1 MTEATRRERLRADT
15 ERDIRATARALLV
28 GQGRDSVTLRA
39 IARELGITAPALYRY
54 YDSREALLRAV
65 CEDICADLDAELT
78 PAIRDVPSDDP
89 LGRVFAVCR
98 AFRRWALAHPQE
110 FELVFASP
118 EEESVGLGRTEP
130 GRTEPGRAEP
140 GRAERGRRPAQD
152 RFGSVFI
159 HVIGHVLVAP
169 EAFVPTSEDVPAE
182 LHDDLVTYRQRLL
195 ESLAEVGVTVPAEL
209 LQLDGVYFILKWWV
223 RLYGHIALEVFD
235 RFPFPLRDAEPLFE
249 RMLTEL
255 AVESGFPN
263 PAANDG

>member
-28 GQGRDSVTLRA
+28 GQGRDAVTLRA

-78 PAIRDVPSDDP
+78 PALRGVSAHDP

-118 EEESVGLGRTEP
+118 EEESVGLGR
-130 GRTEPGRAEP
+130 
-140 GRAERGRRPAQD
+140 RPAQD
-152 RFGSVFI
+152 RFGGVFI

-169 EAFVPTSEDVPAE
+169 EAFVPTTDEVPAE
-182 LHDDLVTYRQRLL
+182 LHDDLVAYRERLR
-195 ESLAEVGVTVPAEL
+195 ESLAEAGIQVPNGL
-209 LQLDGVYFILKWWV
+209 LELDGVYFILKWWV
-223 RLYGHIALEVFD
+223 RLYGHIALEVFG

-255 AVESGFPN
+255 AVESGFPTGT
-263 PAANDG
+263 PATPEAPESR